1 MMMNLSFYRKHFNL
15 INDDIPND
23 TKIAMNGF
31 GGSITLPNGS
41 SIEFIPHFEKD
52 KSYKLIKSNTAYHI
66 AKFFETMNIPTTDLL
81 ESNIQKYLK
90 NNI

>member
-1 MMMNLSFYRKHFNL
+1 M
-15 INDDIPND
+15 
-23 TKIAMNGF
+23 GF

-66 AKFFETMNIPTTDLL
+66 AKFLRP
-81 ESNIQKYLK
+81 
-90 NNI
+90 